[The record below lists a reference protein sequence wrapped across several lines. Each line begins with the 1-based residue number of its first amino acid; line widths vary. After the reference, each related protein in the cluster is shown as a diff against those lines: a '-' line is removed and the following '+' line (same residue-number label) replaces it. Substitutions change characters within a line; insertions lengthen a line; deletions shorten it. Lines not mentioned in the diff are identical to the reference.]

1 MAIFDCC
8 RERLSDAMRGSGDP
22 PEDNLDMDMD
32 DYVNYIFW
40 FGCPPNSGVSASSTI
55 AVEFFKQLRKVARP
69 HDGSVTLP
77 LDLMTWHPGDDGE
90 MQQKYKH
97 VLELVHDEWEP
108 KGLPP
113 AQHYVNNHAGAEVA
127 TEDIDQDARKQM
139 KT

>member
-8 RERLSDAMRGSGDP
+8 RERLSDAMRGGGDP

-55 AVEFFKQLRKVARP
+55 AVDFFKQLKRVARP
-69 HDGSVTLP
+69 HDGSVVLP

-97 VLELVHDEWEP
+97 TLELVHDEWEP
-108 KGLPP
+108 QGPAP
-113 AQHYVNNHAGAEVA
+113 AQHRVVNAGEVGA
-127 TEDIDQDARKQM
+127 EDIDPDARKEM
-139 KT
+139 KV